1 MNKLHLVGLTF
12 IISMSQIG
20 LAVAGD
26 IDPATVPAAK
36 QVSNQHYLS
45 AKEAAAM
52 IQSLG
57 NKSLMIDVRTQAEVE
72 YVGEAEPVSY
82 NIPYMVND
90 YNTWDDK
97 NGRYQM
103 SPNSGFLSK
112 MDDVIKSAGLSKE
125 ATIILM
131 CRSGDRSANAAN
143 LMIKAGYTNV
153 YSVVDGFE
161 GDIAKEGD
169 RKGQRAI
176 NGWKNAGL
184 PWTYKMNKKVMYL
197 D

>member
-1 MNKLHLVGLTF
+1 MNKMNLVGFALVL
-12 IISMSQIG
+12 SLSQIG
-20 LAVAGD
+20 MAMAGE
-26 IDPATVPAAK
+26 IDPATVPASK
-36 QVSNQHYLS
+36 QVSNKNYLS

-52 IQSLG
+52 IQKLG
-57 NKSLMIDVRTQAEVE
+57 DKTLMIDVRTQAEVE
-72 YVGEAEPVSY
+72 YVGEADPVSY

-90 YNTWDDK
+90 YNTWDEK

-112 MDDVIKSAGLSKE
+112 MNDVVNGAGLNKNS
-125 ATIILM
+125 TIIVM
-131 CRSGDRSANAAN
+131 CRSGDRSAGAAN

-153 YSVVDGFE
+153 YSVEDGFE
-161 GDIAKEGD
+161 GDIAQNGD
-169 RKGQRAI
+169 HKGQRAV

-184 PWTYKMNKKVMYL
+184 PWSYKINKKIVYV

>member
-1 MNKLHLVGLTF
+1 MNKKHLVGLAF
-12 IISMSQIG
+12 ILSLSQIAV
-20 LAVAGD
+20 AVAGD
-26 IDPATVPAAK
+26 IDPATVPASK
-36 QVSNQHYLS
+36 QVSNNNYLS
-45 AKEAAAM
+45 AKEAAAKM
-52 IQSLG
+52 QTLG
-57 NKSLMIDVRTQAEVE
+57 NKALMIDVRTQAEVE
-72 YVGEAEPVSY
+72 YVGEADPVSY
-82 NIPYMVND
+82 NIPYMLND

-112 MDDVIKSAGLSKE
+112 MEDVIKAAGLNKE
-125 ATIILM
+125 STIILM
-131 CRSGDRSANAAN
+131 CRSGDRSAGAAN

-153 YSVVDGFE
+153 YSVEDGFE

-169 RKGQRAI
+169 HKGQRAV

>member
-1 MNKLHLVGLTF
+1 MNKTHFVGIALV
-12 IISMSQIG
+12 ISMSQIG
-20 LAVAGD
+20 LAQAGE
-26 IDPATVPAAK
+26 IDPATVPASK
-36 QVSNQHYLS
+36 QVTNKNYLS

-52 IQSLG
+52 KQQLG
-57 NKSLMIDVRTQAEVE
+57 NKTLMIDVRTQAEVE
-72 YVGEAEPVSY
+72 YVGEADPVDY

-90 YNTWDDK
+90 YNNWDEK

-112 MDDVIKSAGLSKE
+112 MNDVISNAGLNKE

-131 CRSGDRSANAAN
+131 CRSGDRSAGAAN

-153 YSVVDGFE
+153 YSVEDGFE
-161 GDIAKEGD
+161 GDIAPNGEH
-169 RKGQRAI
+169 KGQRAV

-184 PWTYKMNKKVMYL
+184 PWSYKISKKIVYL

>member
-57 NKSLMIDVRTQAEVE
+57 NKSLMIDARTQAEVE